1 MLLSKWIE
9 MKKQKLY
16 TSAFYL
22 SFLIQVIFLSVPVL
36 LPMLITSSQVN
47 RWDNDHIHHSF

>member
-16 TSAFYL
+16 TSAFNL

-36 LPMLITSSQVN
+36 LPMLITSSI
-47 RWDNDHIHHSF
+47 RDIDHIHHSF